1 MANRELAKI
10 FNEIALYFEM
20 DDVAFKPPARGR
32 GSSKIDVTRF
42 RRQAYEKAA
51 INLETLP
58 EDVENIYKN
67 GGREA
72 LEEIPGVGKNIADKI
87 IEYIKVGKIEEY
99 EKLKKKTP
107 VSVDE
112 LISVEGIGP
121 KGVSYLYK
129 KLKIKNLKDLERAA
143 KAGKIRNLPNF
154 GKKKEQNILEGIE
167 FVKRSKGRFL
177 LGEILPKVQE
187 IISELKK
194 LKEVKQISE
203 AGSVRRRRETIGDVD
218 ILITSPNPKKVI
230 DYFTVMPGVVK
241 IWGKGPTKASVRLND
256 GFDVDLRVL
265 PNSQFGSALQYFT
278 GSKEHNIVLRKI
290 AIDKGLKLSEYGLF
304 KKGLSASWRM
314 LAGKTEKEI
323 YNALKMDYIEPELR
337 ENTGE
342 IESAIN
348 KALPKLIGYGDIKG
362 DLHVHSNWNA
372 PKQSELAT
380 GQGGENSIE
389 DLANAAIKMGYQ
401 YIGIAD
407 HTKFLRIENGLN
419 EKQLIARNRE
429 IDKINKKFQAS
440 SFKFQILKG
449 CEANI
454 MADGSIDIDDKVL
467 AQMDFVIAGVHSQMK
482 MLKVQ
487 MTERIIKA
495 MKNPNVDIISHP
507 TGRILK
513 KRDEYE
519 IDFNELLKI
528 AKETGTILEINAFP
542 VRLDLNDVHIKKAKQ
557 AGVKMIVN
565 TDAHKKEHL
574 QFIEYGISQARRGWA
589 EKKDIINA
597 WPLEKLIRAI
607 KNSED

>member
-20 DDVAFKPPARGR
+20 DGAPFKP
-32 GSSKIDVTRF
+32 
-42 RRQAYEKAA
+42 QAYEKAA
-51 INLETLP
+51 INLETLS
-58 EDVENIYKN
+58 EDVKDIYKK

-72 LEEIPGVGKNIADKI
+72 LEEIPGVGKNIADKV
-87 IEYIKVGKIEEY
+87 IEYIKVGRIKEY

-107 VSVDE
+107 VSIDE

-194 LKEVKQISE
+194 LKEIKQISE
-203 AGSVRRRRETIGDVD
+203 AGSVRRRKETIGDVD

-241 IWGKGPTKASVRLND
+241 IWGKGPTKASVRLSV
-256 GFDVDLRVL
+256 GVGIDVDLRVL

-278 GSKEHNIVLRKI
+278 GSKEHNIILRKI
-290 AIDKGLKLSEYGLF
+290 AIDKGLKLNEYGLF
-304 KKGLSASWRM
+304 RGPKM
-314 LAGKTEKEI
+314 IAGRTEKEV
-323 YNALKMDYIEPELR
+323 YAALKMDYIEPELR
-337 ENTGE
+337 ENQGE
-342 IESAIN
+342 IEAALRQARGKPN
-348 KALPKLIGYGDIKG
+348 GLPKIIGYKDILG
-362 DLHVHSNWNA
+362 DLHCHSNWDA

-380 GQGGENSIE
+380 GQGGKDSIE
-389 DLANAAIKMGYQ
+389 DLASAAIKMGYQ

-419 EKQLIARNRE
+419 EKQLIQRNKE

-440 SFKFQILKG
+440 GSKFQVLKG

-487 MTERIIKA
+487 MTKRIIRA

-519 IDFNELLKI
+519 IDFDELLKI

-557 AGVKMIVN
+557 AGVKMVIN

-574 QFIEYGISQARRGWA
+574 RFIEYGISQARRGWA
-589 EKKDIINA
+589 EKKDIINT

-607 KNSED
+607 KNRED

>member
-20 DDVAFKPPARGR
+20 DGAPFKP
-32 GSSKIDVTRF
+32 
-42 RRQAYEKAA
+42 QAYEKAA
-51 INLETLP
+51 INLETLS
-58 EDVENIYKN
+58 EDVKDIYKK

-72 LEEIPGVGKNIADKI
+72 LEEIPGVGKNIADKV
-87 IEYIKVGKIEEY
+87 IEYIKVGKIKEY

-107 VSVDE
+107 VSIDE

-194 LKEVKQISE
+194 LKEIKQISE
-203 AGSVRRRRETIGDVD
+203 AGSVRRRKETIGDVD

-241 IWGKGPTKASVRLND
+241 IWGKGPTKASVRLSV
-256 GFDVDLRVL
+256 GVGIDVDLRVL

-278 GSKEHNIVLRKI
+278 GSKEHNIILRKI
-290 AIDKGLKLSEYGLF
+290 AIDKGLKLNEYGLF
-304 KKGLSASWRM
+304 RGPKM
-314 LAGKTEKEI
+314 IAGRTEKEV
-323 YNALKMDYIEPELR
+323 YAALKMDYIEPELR
-337 ENTGE
+337 ENQGE
-342 IESAIN
+342 IEAALRQARGKPN
-348 KALPKLIGYGDIKG
+348 GLPKIIGYKDILG
-362 DLHVHSNWNA
+362 DLHCHSNWD
-372 PKQSELAT
+372 
-380 GQGGENSIE
+380 GGNNSIE
-389 DLANAAIKMGYQ
+389 EMAKTAQKMGYQ

-419 EKQLIARNRE
+419 EKQLIERNKE

-440 SFKFQILKG
+440 GSKFQVLKG

-487 MTERIIKA
+487 MTKRIIRA

-519 IDFNELLKI
+519 IDFDELLKI

-557 AGVKMIVN
+557 AGVKMVIN

-574 QFIEYGISQARRGWA
+574 RFIEYGISQARRGWA
-589 EKKDIINA
+589 EKRDVINTFSVD
-597 WPLEKLIRAI
+597 KLL
-607 KNSED
+607 NSLKSSNKS

>member
-20 DDVAFKPPARGR
+20 DGAPFKP
-32 GSSKIDVTRF
+32 
-42 RRQAYEKAA
+42 QAYEKAA
-51 INLETLP
+51 INLETLS
-58 EDVENIYKN
+58 EDVKDIYKK

-72 LEEIPGVGKNIADKI
+72 LEEIPGVGKNIADKV
-87 IEYIKVGKIEEY
+87 IEYIKVGRIKEY

-107 VSVDE
+107 VSIDE

-194 LKEVKQISE
+194 LKEIKQISE
-203 AGSVRRRRETIGDVD
+203 AGSVRRRKETIGDVD

-241 IWGKGPTKASVRLND
+241 IWGKGPTKASVRLSV
-256 GFDVDLRVL
+256 GVGIDVDLRVL

-278 GSKEHNIVLRKI
+278 GSKEHNIILRKI
-290 AIDKGLKLSEYGLF
+290 AIDKGLKLNEYGLF
-304 KKGLSASWRM
+304 RGPKM
-314 LAGKTEKEI
+314 IAGRTEKEV
-323 YNALKMDYIEPELR
+323 YAALKMDYIEPELR
-337 ENTGE
+337 ENQGE
-342 IESAIN
+342 IEAALRQARGKPN
-348 KALPKLIGYGDIKG
+348 GLPKIIGYKDILG
-362 DLHVHSNWNA
+362 DLHCHSNWD
-372 PKQSELAT
+372 
-380 GQGGENSIE
+380 GGNNSIE
-389 DLANAAIKMGYQ
+389 EMAKTAQKMGYQ

-419 EKQLIARNRE
+419 EKQLIERNKE

-440 SFKFQILKG
+440 GSKFQVLKG

-487 MTERIIKA
+487 MTKRIIRA

-519 IDFNELLKI
+519 IDFDELLKI
-528 AKETGTILEINAFP
+528 VKETGTILEINAFP

-557 AGVKMIVN
+557 AGVKMVIN

-574 QFIEYGISQARRGWA
+574 RFIEYGISQARRGWA
-589 EKKDIINA
+589 EKRDVINTFSVD
-597 WPLEKLIRAI
+597 KLL
-607 KNSED
+607 NSLKSSNKS

>member
-20 DDVAFKPPARGR
+20 DGAPFKP
-32 GSSKIDVTRF
+32 
-42 RRQAYEKAA
+42 QAYEKAA
-51 INLETLP
+51 INLETLS
-58 EDVENIYKN
+58 EDVKDIYKK

-72 LEEIPGVGKNIADKI
+72 LEEIPGVGKNIADKV
-87 IEYIKVGKIEEY
+87 IEYIKVGRIKEY

-107 VSVDE
+107 VSIDE

-203 AGSVRRRRETIGDVD
+203 AGSVRRRKETIGDVD

-241 IWGKGPTKASVRLND
+241 IWGKGPTKASVRLSV
-256 GFDVDLRVL
+256 GVGIDVDLRVL

-278 GSKEHNIVLRKI
+278 GSKEHNIILRKI
-290 AIDKGLKLSEYGLF
+290 AIDKGLKLNEYGLF
-304 KKGLSASWRM
+304 RGPKM
-314 LAGKTEKEI
+314 IAGRTEKEV
-323 YNALKMDYIEPELR
+323 YAALKMDYIEPELR
-337 ENTGE
+337 ENQGE
-342 IESAIN
+342 IEAALRQARGKPN
-348 KALPKLIGYGDIKG
+348 GLPKIIGYKDILG
-362 DLHVHSNWNA
+362 DLHCHSNWD
-372 PKQSELAT
+372 
-380 GQGGENSIE
+380 GGNNSIE
-389 DLANAAIKMGYQ
+389 EMAKTAQKMGYQ

-419 EKQLIARNRE
+419 EKQLIERNKE

-440 SFKFQILKG
+440 GSKFQVLKG

-487 MTERIIKA
+487 MTKRIIRA

-519 IDFNELLKI
+519 IDFDELLKI

-557 AGVKMIVN
+557 AGVKMVIN

-574 QFIEYGISQARRGWA
+574 RFIEYGISQARRGWA
-589 EKKDIINA
+589 EKKDIINT

-607 KNSED
+607 KNRED

>member
-20 DDVAFKPPARGR
+20 DGAPFKP
-32 GSSKIDVTRF
+32 
-42 RRQAYEKAA
+42 QAYEKAA
-51 INLETLP
+51 INLETLS
-58 EDVENIYKN
+58 EDVKDIYKK

-72 LEEIPGVGKNIADKI
+72 LEEIPGVGKNIADKV
-87 IEYIKVGKIEEY
+87 IEYIKVGRIKEY

-107 VSVDE
+107 VSIDE

-194 LKEVKQISE
+194 LKEIKQISE
-203 AGSVRRRRETIGDVD
+203 AGSVRRRKETIGDVD

-241 IWGKGPTKASVRLND
+241 IWGKGPTKASVRLSV
-256 GFDVDLRVL
+256 GVGIDVDLRVL

-278 GSKEHNIVLRKI
+278 GSKEHNIILRKI
-290 AIDKGLKLSEYGLF
+290 AIDKGLKLNEYGLF
-304 KKGLSASWRM
+304 RGPKM
-314 LAGKTEKEI
+314 IAGRTEKEV
-323 YNALKMDYIEPELR
+323 YAALKMDYIEPELR
-337 ENTGE
+337 ENQGE
-342 IESAIN
+342 IEAALRQARGKPN
-348 KALPKLIGYGDIKG
+348 GLPKIIGYKDILG
-362 DLHVHSNWNA
+362 DLHCHSNWD
-372 PKQSELAT
+372 
-380 GQGGENSIE
+380 GGNNSIE
-389 DLANAAIKMGYQ
+389 EMAKTAQKMGYQ

-419 EKQLIARNRE
+419 EKQLIERNKE

-440 SFKFQILKG
+440 GSKFQVLKG

-487 MTERIIKA
+487 MTKRIIRA

-519 IDFNELLKI
+519 IDFDELLKI
-528 AKETGTILEINAFP
+528 VKETGTILEINAFP

>member
-20 DDVAFKPPARGR
+20 DGAPFKP
-32 GSSKIDVTRF
+32 
-42 RRQAYEKAA
+42 QAYEKAA
-51 INLETLP
+51 INLETLS
-58 EDVENIYKN
+58 EDVKDIYKK

-72 LEEIPGVGKNIADKI
+72 LEEIPGVGKNIADKV
-87 IEYIKVGKIEEY
+87 IEYIKVGRIKEY

-107 VSVDE
+107 VSIDE

-194 LKEVKQISE
+194 LKEIKQISE
-203 AGSVRRRRETIGDVD
+203 AGSVRRRKETIGDVD

-241 IWGKGPTKASVRLND
+241 IWGKGPTKASVRLSV
-256 GFDVDLRVL
+256 GVGIDVDLRVL

-278 GSKEHNIVLRKI
+278 GSKEHNIILRKI
-290 AIDKGLKLSEYGLF
+290 AIDKGLKLNEYGLF
-304 KKGLSASWRM
+304 RGPKM
-314 LAGKTEKEI
+314 IAGRTEKEV
-323 YNALKMDYIEPELR
+323 YAALKMDYIEPELR
-337 ENTGE
+337 ENQGE
-342 IESAIN
+342 IEAALRQARGKPN
-348 KALPKLIGYGDIKG
+348 GLPKIIGYKDILG
-362 DLHVHSNWNA
+362 DLHCHSNWD
-372 PKQSELAT
+372 
-380 GQGGENSIE
+380 GGNNSIE
-389 DLANAAIKMGYQ
+389 EMAKTAQKMGYQ

-419 EKQLIARNRE
+419 EKQLIERNKE

-440 SFKFQILKG
+440 GSKFQVLKG

-487 MTERIIKA
+487 MTERIIRA

-519 IDFNELLKI
+519 IDFDELLKI

-557 AGVKMIVN
+557 AGVKMVIN

-574 QFIEYGISQARRGWA
+574 RFIEYGISQARRGWA
-589 EKKDIINA
+589 EKRDVINTFSVD
-597 WPLEKLIRAI
+597 KLL
-607 KNSED
+607 NSLKSSNKS

>member
-20 DDVAFKPPARGR
+20 DGAPFKP
-32 GSSKIDVTRF
+32 
-42 RRQAYEKAA
+42 QAYEKAA
-51 INLETLP
+51 INLETLS
-58 EDVENIYKN
+58 EDVKDIYKK

-72 LEEIPGVGKNIADKI
+72 LEEIPGVGKNIADKV
-87 IEYIKVGKIEEY
+87 IEYIKVGRIKEY

-107 VSVDE
+107 VSIDE

-194 LKEVKQISE
+194 LKEIKQISE
-203 AGSVRRRRETIGDVD
+203 AGSVRRRKETIGDVD

-241 IWGKGPTKASVRLND
+241 IWGKGPTKASVRLSV
-256 GFDVDLRVL
+256 GVGIDVDLRVL

-278 GSKEHNIVLRKI
+278 GSKEHNIILRKI
-290 AIDKGLKLSEYGLF
+290 AIDKGLKLNEYGLF
-304 KKGLSASWRM
+304 RGPKM
-314 LAGKTEKEI
+314 IAGRTEKEV
-323 YNALKMDYIEPELR
+323 YAALKMDYIEPELR
-337 ENTGE
+337 ENQGE
-342 IESAIN
+342 IEAALRQARGKPN
-348 KALPKLIGYGDIKG
+348 GLPKIIGYKDILG
-362 DLHVHSNWNA
+362 DLHCHSNWD
-372 PKQSELAT
+372 
-380 GQGGENSIE
+380 GGNNSIE
-389 DLANAAIKMGYQ
+389 EMAKTAQKMGYQ

-419 EKQLIARNRE
+419 EKQLIERNKE

-440 SFKFQILKG
+440 GSKFQVLKG

-487 MTERIIKA
+487 MTKRIIRA

-519 IDFNELLKI
+519 IDFDELLKI

-557 AGVKMIVN
+557 AGVKMVIN

-574 QFIEYGISQARRGWA
+574 RFIEYGISQARRGWA
-589 EKKDIINA
+589 EKRDVINTFSVD
-597 WPLEKLIRAI
+597 KLL
-607 KNSED
+607 NSLKSSNKS

>member
-20 DDVAFKPPARGR
+20 DGAPFKP
-32 GSSKIDVTRF
+32 
-42 RRQAYEKAA
+42 QAYEKAA
-51 INLETLP
+51 INLETLS
-58 EDVENIYKN
+58 EDVKDIYKK

-72 LEEIPGVGKNIADKI
+72 LEEIPGVGKNIADKV
-87 IEYIKVGKIEEY
+87 IEYIKVGRIKEY

-107 VSVDE
+107 VSIDE

-194 LKEVKQISE
+194 LKEIKQISE
-203 AGSVRRRRETIGDVD
+203 AGSVRRRKETIGDVD

-241 IWGKGPTKASVRLND
+241 IWGKGPTKASVRLSV
-256 GFDVDLRVL
+256 GVGIDVDLRVL

-278 GSKEHNIVLRKI
+278 GSKEHNIILRKI
-290 AIDKGLKLSEYGLF
+290 AIDKGLKLNEYGLF
-304 KKGLSASWRM
+304 RGPKM
-314 LAGKTEKEI
+314 IAGRTEKEV
-323 YNALKMDYIEPELR
+323 YAALKMDYIEPELR
-337 ENTGE
+337 ENQGE
-342 IESAIN
+342 IEAALRQARGKPN
-348 KALPKLIGYGDIKG
+348 GLPKIIGYKDILG
-362 DLHVHSNWNA
+362 DLHCHSNWDA

-380 GQGGENSIE
+380 GQGGKDSIE
-389 DLANAAIKMGYQ
+389 DLASAAIKMGYQ

-419 EKQLIARNRE
+419 EKQLIERNKE

-440 SFKFQILKG
+440 GSKFQVLKG

-487 MTERIIKA
+487 MTKRIIRA

-519 IDFNELLKI
+519 IDFDELLKI
-528 AKETGTILEINAFP
+528 VKETGTILEINAFP

-557 AGVKMIVN
+557 AGVKMVIN

-574 QFIEYGISQARRGWA
+574 RFIEYGISQARRGWA
-589 EKKDIINA
+589 EKKDIINT

-607 KNSED
+607 KNRED

>member
-20 DDVAFKPPARGR
+20 DGAPFKP
-32 GSSKIDVTRF
+32 
-42 RRQAYEKAA
+42 QAYEKAA
-51 INLETLP
+51 INLETLS
-58 EDVENIYKN
+58 EDVKDIYKK

-72 LEEIPGVGKNIADKI
+72 LEEIPGVGKNIADKV
-87 IEYIKVGKIEEY
+87 IEYIKVGKIKEY

-107 VSVDE
+107 VSIDE

-194 LKEVKQISE
+194 LKEIKQISE
-203 AGSVRRRRETIGDVD
+203 AGSVRRRKETIGDVD

-241 IWGKGPTKASVRLND
+241 IWGKGPTKASVRLSV
-256 GFDVDLRVL
+256 GVGIDVDLRVL

-278 GSKEHNIVLRKI
+278 GSKEHNIILRKI
-290 AIDKGLKLSEYGLF
+290 AIDKGLKLNEYGLF
-304 KKGLSASWRM
+304 RGPKM
-314 LAGKTEKEI
+314 IAGRTEKEV
-323 YNALKMDYIEPELR
+323 YAALKMDYIEPELR
-337 ENTGE
+337 ENQGE
-342 IESAIN
+342 IEAALRQARGKPN
-348 KALPKLIGYGDIKG
+348 GLPKIIGYKDILG
-362 DLHVHSNWNA
+362 DLHCHSNWD
-372 PKQSELAT
+372 
-380 GQGGENSIE
+380 GGNNSIE
-389 DLANAAIKMGYQ
+389 EMAKTAQKMGYQ

-419 EKQLIARNRE
+419 EKQLIQRNKE

-440 SFKFQILKG
+440 GSKFQVLKG

-487 MTERIIKA
+487 MTKRIIRA

-519 IDFNELLKI
+519 IDFDELLKI

-557 AGVKMIVN
+557 AGVKMVIN

-574 QFIEYGISQARRGWA
+574 RFIEYGISQARRGWA
-589 EKKDIINA
+589 EKKDIINT

-607 KNSED
+607 KNRED